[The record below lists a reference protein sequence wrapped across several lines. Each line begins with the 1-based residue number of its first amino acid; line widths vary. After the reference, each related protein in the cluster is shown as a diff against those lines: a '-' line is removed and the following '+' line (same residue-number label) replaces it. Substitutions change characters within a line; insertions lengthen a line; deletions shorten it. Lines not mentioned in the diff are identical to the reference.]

1 MEVLGCDHL
10 PNLDISL
17 TGRDK
22 TDAFACLVFE
32 DCIVNTDVINDTL
45 SPRWMP
51 WSQRAFILNIM
62 HPSSQ
67 LMVGVFD
74 HDSGIADP
82 GHDPVGRAVV
92 NLTNLR
98 QGTEYT
104 LTYVLYESY
113 REERVARGSITLRIR
128 VEIPNNRKLLL
139 GGAVPVLHHDVSVAT
154 RQYFRTTHHT
164 ISHGVC
170 QIRCTKCDVRS
181 LICLVF

>member
-128 VEIPNNRKLLL
+128 VEIPNNRKT
-139 GGAVPVLHHDVSVAT
+139 PSRWCRSCTSSRCICCYTTVLPNNPPHNFPRGMSDPMH
-154 RQYFRTTHHT
+154 QM
-164 ISHGVC
+164 
-170 QIRCTKCDVRS
+170 
-181 LICLVF
+181 